1 MFKIREDV
9 NLEELEKYG
18 YLQGRD
24 TCYVSYACYGK
35 VFEVEYSEKINDMLI
50 DIVEINKETRKI
62 ELSRSSKNSCRT
74 FIYNDEEQLN
84 KYIDDLIKADLVVKV
99 EE

>member
-1 MFKIREDV
+1 MYKIREDV
-9 NLEELEKYG
+9 NLEELKKYG

-24 TCYVSYACYGK
+24 TCCVSYACYGK
-35 VFEVEYSEKINDMLI
+35 VFEVEYSEKLGDMLI

-62 ELSRSSKNSCRT
+62 ELSISSKKSLRS
-74 FIYNDEEQLN
+74 FINNDEKLLN
-84 KYIDDLIKADLVVKV
+84 KYIDDLIKANLVVKV

>member
-1 MFKIREDV
+1 MPKIREDV
-9 NLEELEKYG
+9 DLKELEKYG

-35 VFEVEYSEKINDMLI
+35 VFEVEYSEKLEDMLI
-50 DIVEINKETRKI
+50 DIIEINKETRKI
-62 ELSRSSKNSCRT
+62 ELSRSSKKSFRS
-74 FIYNDEEQLN
+74 FINNDEKLLN

-99 EE
+99 EK

>member
-1 MFKIREDV
+1 MLKIREDI
-9 NLEELEKYG
+9 NLEELKKYG

-35 VFEVEYSEKINDMLI
+35 VFEVEYSEKIEDMLI
-50 DIVEINKETRKI
+50 DIVEINKETRRI
-62 ELSRSSKNSCRT
+62 ELSRSSKKAFRS
-74 FIYNDEEQLN
+74 FINNDEKLLN